1 MRILPGPAHRTP
13 SAGAQR
19 VLKACVFVLCLVPAL
34 RLAAWA
40 GMGRLGANPIE
51 TITRSTGWW
60 ALAML
65 VLTLSVTPV
74 RRLLGW
80 PWLLRLRRMLGLYA
94 FAYGTVH
101 FGIYL
106 WLDQFFDW
114 GEILKDIAKRPFI
127 TVGFAALLA
136 MAPLAVTSTAA
147 MVRRLG
153 AKRWLALHRLV
164 YLVAILGAV
173 HFLWL
178 VKRDVT
184 EPVIFLGLFSVL
196 LGARAVFLRRDAADA
211 KARALSQTSSS
222 DRSAWRRLSTPA
234 SSSGG
239 KP

>member
-1 MRILPGPAHRTP
+1 MRILAVVTHRTP
-13 SAGAQR
+13 SAAVQR
-19 VLKACVFVLCLVPAL
+19 ALKAGVFALCLLPAL
-34 RLAAWA
+34 RLAVWA
-40 GMGRLGANPIE
+40 IMDRLGANPIE

-80 PWLLRLRRMLGLYA
+80 PWLLRFRRMLGLYA
-94 FAYGTVH
+94 FAYGAVH
-101 FGIYL
+101 FTIYL

-114 GEILKDIAKRPFI
+114 GEIVKDIVKRPFI

-136 MAPLAVTSTAA
+136 MSPLAVTSTAS

-164 YLVAILGAV
+164 YLVAILGAL

-184 EPVIFLGLFSVL
+184 EPVIFLGAFAVL
-196 LGARAVFLRRDAADA
+196 LGARVVFRLRDAGDA
-211 KARALSQTSSS
+211 RRRASAQTSSS